1 MSMDADLRIRLGTF
15 LGSALPATI
24 VEFLHLLN
32 HAAPLPIVIILHVF
46 HDSAAGC

>member
-1 MSMDADLRIRLGTF
+1 MKRHADLRIGLGMF

-32 HAAPLPIVIILHVF
+32 HAGPLPIVVVLHVF
-46 HDSAAGC
+46 HNSAAGS